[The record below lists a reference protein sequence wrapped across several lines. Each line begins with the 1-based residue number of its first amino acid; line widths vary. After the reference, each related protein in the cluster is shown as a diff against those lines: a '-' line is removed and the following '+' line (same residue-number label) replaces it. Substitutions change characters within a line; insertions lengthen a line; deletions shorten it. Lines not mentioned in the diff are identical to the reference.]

1 MQTINHSFMNVRHP
15 FVAMAITLIALFT
28 SCDGQRWTEHT
39 VGNFVLVEQRGGPT
53 LGYSP
58 TSGIHLLTV
67 DGYAFKDLNRN
78 DTLDPYEDWR
88 LDASERAADLAS
100 QLSIDEISGLM
111 LYSSHQ
117 SVPMVSRMG
126 FGASTYDGKSFEESG
141 AKASDLSDDQ
151 KKFLRDD
158 HLRAVLV
165 TGVESPAI
173 AAEWNNN
180 MQSFVEG
187 LDHGIPANTSSDPR
201 HEAKATTEFN
211 AGAGGQISLWPTS
224 LGLAASFDPKL
235 VYRFGEI
242 ASEEYR
248 ALGIATAL
256 SPQVDIATE
265 PRWFR
270 FDGTFGEDPQLST
283 DMARAYCDA
292 FQTTPETKGW
302 GTKSVNAMVKH
313 WYGYGAQ
320 EGGRDSH
327 FASGKY
333 AVYPGNNREEHKRP
347 FVEGAFHLDGGT
359 KMASAVM
366 PIYSILWNQDP
377 SGENVGGSF
386 SKWMIAEQLR
396 QEAKFEGVVCT
407 DWGITKD
414 MHVLDSPIGGKPW
427 GMESYSEAERHYK
440 ILEAGVDQFG
450 GNNEIGPVL
459 EAYAMWSKE
468 HGESSAR
475 ERFEQSARRLLLNMF
490 RVGLFENPYLDP
502 SATEKIVGNPEFMKE
517 GYEAQLKSVVMLK
530 NHAQTLPQKDK
541 KKVFVPKRHF
551 PAIPGMWGGISEE
564 KTVEPID
571 LALVKKYFD
580 VVEQPEQADF
590 ALCLIQEPSSG
601 VGYSLQDV
609 KSGGNGYM
617 PFSLQYEDYTATDAR
632 AVSIAGGD
640 PLERTVNRSFKGK
653 TVKVYNRDDMVMVQE
668 TKKAMGDKPVVVVI
682 EIGKPIVLSEIEPFA
697 DAILISFKVQ
707 HQALLDIIG
716 GNAEPSALL
725 PMQMPADMKTVEE
738 QQEDVPRDM
747 RCYQDADGHT
757 YDFAFGLNWNGVID
771 DERAKKYK

>member
-1 MQTINHSFMNVRHP
+1 MIHNNWLVHAAFLGTVLLS
-15 FVAMAITLIALFT
+15 LS
-28 SCDGQRWTEHT
+28 SCDGQKWSEQDAGTYM
-39 VGNFVLVEQRGGPT
+39 LVKQRGGPT

-58 TSGIHLLTV
+58 QSGVKLLID
-67 DGYAFKDLNRN
+67 DGFAFKDLNRN
-78 DTLDPYEDWR
+78 DSLDQYEDWR
-88 LDASERAADLAS
+88 LSPEERADNLAT
-100 QLSIDEISGLM
+100 QLSIEEIAGLM

-117 SVPMVSRMG
+117 AVPMVSQMG
-126 FGASTYDGKSFEESG
+126 FGSSLYNGKSFEESG
-141 AKASDLSDDQ
+141 AKPSDLSDDQ

-165 TGVESPAI
+165 TRVESPAV

-180 MQSFVEG
+180 MQAFVEG

-201 HEAKATTEFN
+201 HEANATTEFN

-224 LGLAASFDPKL
+224 LGLAASFDPAL
-235 VYRFGEI
+235 MYRFGEI

-248 ALGIATAL
+248 ALGITTAL

-270 FDGTFGEDPQLST
+270 FDGTFGEDPQLAT

-292 FQTTPETKGW
+292 FQTTPESKGW
-302 GTKSVNAMVKH
+302 GVKSVNAMVKH

-333 AVYPGNNREEHKRP
+333 ATYPGKNLAMHKRS
-347 FVEGAFHLDGGT
+347 FVEGAFKLEGGT
-359 KMASAVM
+359 AMASAVM

-377 SGENVGGSF
+377 SGENVGGSY
-386 SKWMIAEQLR
+386 SQWLIQKQLR
-396 QEAKFEGVVCT
+396 DEAKFEGVICT

-414 MHVLDSPIGGKPW
+414 MKVLDSPIGGKPW
-427 GMESYSEAERHYK
+427 GVEQLSEAERHYK
-440 ILEAGVDQFG
+440 ILKAGVDQFG
-450 GNNEIGPVL
+450 GNNEIGPIV
-459 EAYAMWSKE
+459 EAYEMWIKE
-468 HGESSAR
+468 FGEKEAR
-475 ERFEQSARRLLLNMF
+475 ARFELSARRLLLNVF

-502 SATEKIVGNPEFMKE
+502 AETQKTVGKPEFMRE

-530 NHAQTLPQKDK
+530 NHANQVLPIKDK
-541 KKVFVPKRHF
+541 KKVYVPKRHF

-571 LALVKKYFD
+571 LTLVRKYYE

-601 VGYSLQDV
+601 IGYSKEDV
-609 KSGGNGYM
+609 KKGGNGYM
-617 PFSLQYEDYTATDAR
+617 PLSLQYSDYTAVDAR
-632 AVSIAGGD
+632 ATSIAGGD
-640 PLERTVNRSFKGK
+640 PMEKTTNRSFKGK
-653 TVKVYNRDDMVMVQE
+653 TVKTYNRDDMQMVID
-668 TKKAMGDKPVVVVI
+668 TKKVMGDKPVVVIV
-682 EIGKPIVLSEIEPFA
+682 EIGKPVVLSEIEPAA

-707 HQALLDIIG
+707 HQALLDIISG
-716 GNAEPSALL
+716 KSEPSALL
-725 PMQMPADMKTVEE
+725 PMQLPADMKTVEE

-747 RCYQDADGHT
+747 RCYQDADGNT
-757 YDFAFGLNWNGVID
+757 YDFAFGLNWQGVIN
-771 DERAKKYK
+771 DERVKKYK

>member
-1 MQTINHSFMNVRHP
+1 MIHNNWLVHAAFLGTVLLS
-15 FVAMAITLIALFT
+15 LS
-28 SCDGQRWTEHT
+28 SCDGQKWTEQDAGT
-39 VGNFVLVEQRGGPT
+39 YMLVKQRGGPT

-58 TSGIHLLTV
+58 QSGVKLLID
-67 DGYAFKDLNRN
+67 DGFAFKDLNRN
-78 DTLDPYEDWR
+78 DSLDQYEDWR
-88 LDASERAADLAS
+88 LSPEERADNLAT
-100 QLSIDEISGLM
+100 QLSIEEIAGLM

-117 SVPMVSRMG
+117 AVPMISQMG
-126 FGASTYDGKSFEESG
+126 FGSSLYNGKSFEESG
-141 AKASDLSDDQ
+141 AKPSDLSDDQ

-165 TGVESPAI
+165 TRVESPAV

-180 MQSFVEG
+180 MQAFVEG

-201 HEAKATTEFN
+201 HEANATTEFN

-224 LGLAASFDPKL
+224 LGLAASFDPAL
-235 VYRFGEI
+235 MYRFGEI

-270 FDGTFGEDPQLST
+270 FDGTFGEDPQLAT

-292 FQTTPETKGW
+292 FQTTPESKGW
-302 GTKSVNAMVKH
+302 GVKSVNAMVKH

-333 AVYPGNNREEHKRP
+333 ATYPGKNLAMHKRS
-347 FVEGAFHLDGGT
+347 FVEGAFKLEGGT
-359 KMASAVM
+359 AMASAVM

-377 SGENVGGSF
+377 SGENVGGSY
-386 SKWMIAEQLR
+386 SQWLIQKQLR
-396 QEAKFEGVVCT
+396 DEAKFEGVICT

-414 MHVLDSPIGGKPW
+414 MKVLDSPIGGKPW
-427 GMESYSEAERHYK
+427 GVEQLSEAERHYK
-440 ILEAGVDQFG
+440 ILKAGVDQFG
-450 GNNEIGPVL
+450 GNNEIGPIV
-459 EAYAMWSKE
+459 EAYEMWIKE
-468 HGESSAR
+468 FGEKEAR
-475 ERFEQSARRLLLNMF
+475 ARFELSARRLLLNVF

-502 SATEKIVGNPEFMKE
+502 AETQKTVGKPEFMRE

-530 NHAQTLPQKDK
+530 NHANQVLPIKDK
-541 KKVFVPKRHF
+541 KKVYVPKRHF

-571 LALVKKYFD
+571 LALVRKYFE

-601 VGYSLQDV
+601 IGYSKEDV
-609 KSGGNGYM
+609 QKGGNGYM
-617 PFSLQYEDYTATDAR
+617 PLSLQYSDYTAVDAR
-632 AVSIAGGD
+632 ATSIAGGD
-640 PLERTVNRSFKGK
+640 PMEKTTNRSFKGK
-653 TVKVYNRDDMVMVQE
+653 TVKTYNRDDMQMVID
-668 TKKAMGDKPVVVVI
+668 TKKVMGDKPVVVIV
-682 EIGKPIVLSEIEPFA
+682 EIGKPVVLSEIEPAA

-707 HQALLDIIG
+707 HQALLDIISG
-716 GNAEPSALL
+716 KSEPSALL
-725 PMQMPADMKTVEE
+725 PMQLPADMKTVEE

-747 RCYQDADGHT
+747 RCYQDADGNT
-757 YDFAFGLNWNGVID
+757 YDFAFGLNWQGVIN
-771 DERAKKYK
+771 DERVKKYK

>member
-1 MQTINHSFMNVRHP
+1 MKT
-15 FVAMAITLIALFT
+15 AIHFFPSAILLVVLLSAT
-28 SCDGQRWTEHT
+28 SCDGTKWTEKQ
-39 VGNFVLVEQRGGPT
+39 VGSFMLVEQRGGPT

-58 TSGIHLLTV
+58 SSGVKILTV
-67 DGYAFKDLNRN
+67 DGNAFKDLNRN
-78 DTLDPYEDWR
+78 DTLDDYEDWR
-88 LDASERAADLAS
+88 LDAKKRAADLAS
-100 QLSIDEISGLM
+100 KLSVEEIAGLM

-117 SVPMVSRMG
+117 SVPMIQSMG

-165 TGVESPAI
+165 TGVESPAV

-187 LDHGIPANTSSDPR
+187 LNHGIPANTSSDPR

-211 AGAGGQISLWPTS
+211 AGAGGHISLWPTS
-224 LGLAASFDPKL
+224 LGLAATFDPQL
-235 VYRFGEI
+235 VHRFGEI

-327 FASGKY
+327 LASGKY
-333 AVYPGNNREEHKRP
+333 AVYPGKNAAMHKLS
-347 FVEGAFHLDGGT
+347 FTEGAFKLSGGT
-359 KMASAVM
+359 EMASAVM

-386 SKWMIAEQLR
+386 SKWMIQQQLR
-396 QEAKFEGVVCT
+396 DESKFEGVVCT

-414 MHVLDSPIGGKPW
+414 MKVLDSPIGGKPW
-427 GMESYSEAERHYK
+427 GVENLTEAERHYK
-440 ILEAGVDQFG
+440 ILQAGVDQFG
-450 GNNEIGPVL
+450 GNNEIGPVI
-459 EAYAMWSKE
+459 EAYQMWCKE
-468 HGESSAR
+468 YGEQSAR
-475 ERFEQSARRLLLNMF
+475 ERFEQSARRLLLNMY
-490 RVGLFENPYLDP
+490 RVGLFENPYLDV
-502 SATEKIVGNPEFMKE
+502 AETEKIVGNPNFMKE

-530 NHAQTLPQKDK
+530 NHANQTLPMKAK
-541 KKVFVPKRHF
+541 KKVYVPKRHF
-551 PAIPGMWGGISEE
+551 PAIPGLWGGISEE
-564 KTVEPID
+564 KTEEPID
-571 LALVKKYFD
+571 LSLVAKYYD
-580 VVEQPEQADF
+580 VVNEPEQADF
-590 ALCLIQEPSSG
+590 ALCLIQEPSTG
-601 VGYSLQDV
+601 FGYSTEDV
-609 KSGGNGYM
+609 KRGGNGYM
-617 PFSLQYEDYTATDAR
+617 PMSLQYDDYTANDAR
-632 AVSIAGGD
+632 ATSIAGGD
-640 PLERTVNRSFKGK
+640 PMEKTTNRSFKGK
-653 TVKVYNRDDMVMVQE
+653 TIKTYNRDDMVMVNN
-668 TKKAMGDKPVVVVI
+668 TKKAMGDKPVIVVV
-682 EIGKPIVLSEIEPFA
+682 ETGKPIVLSEIEPSA

-707 HQALLDIIG
+707 HQALLDIISG
-716 GNAEPSALL
+716 KSEPSALL

-747 RCYQDADGHT
+747 RCYKDGEGNS
-757 YDFAFGLNWNGVID
+757 YDFAFGMNWKGVIND
-771 DERAKKYK
+771 DRVKKYK

>member
-1 MQTINHSFMNVRHP
+1 MIHNNWLVHAAFLGTVLLS
-15 FVAMAITLIALFT
+15 LS
-28 SCDGQRWTEHT
+28 SCDGQKWTEQDAGT
-39 VGNFVLVEQRGGPT
+39 YMLVKQRGGPT

-58 TSGIHLLTV
+58 QSGVKLLID
-67 DGYAFKDLNRN
+67 DGFAFKDLNRN
-78 DTLDPYEDWR
+78 DSLDQYEDWR
-88 LDASERAADLAS
+88 LSPEERAGNLAT
-100 QLSIDEISGLM
+100 QLSIEEIAGLM

-117 SVPMVSRMG
+117 AVPMVSQMG
-126 FGASTYDGKSFEESG
+126 FGSSLYNGKSFEESG
-141 AKASDLSDDQ
+141 AKPSDLSDDQ

-165 TGVESPAI
+165 TRVESPAV

-180 MQSFVEG
+180 MQAFVEG

-201 HEAKATTEFN
+201 HEANATTEFN

-224 LGLAASFDPKL
+224 LGLAASFDPAL
-235 VYRFGEI
+235 MYRFGEI

-270 FDGTFGEDPQLST
+270 FDGTFGEDPQLAT

-292 FQTTPETKGW
+292 FQTTPESKGW
-302 GTKSVNAMVKH
+302 GVKSVNAMVKH

-333 AVYPGNNREEHKRP
+333 ATYPGKNLAMHKRS
-347 FVEGAFHLDGGT
+347 FVEGAFKLEGGT
-359 KMASAVM
+359 AMASAVM

-377 SGENVGGSF
+377 SGENVGGSY
-386 SKWMIAEQLR
+386 SQWLIQKQLR
-396 QEAKFEGVVCT
+396 DEAKFEGVICT

-414 MHVLDSPIGGKPW
+414 MKVLDSPIGGKPW
-427 GMESYSEAERHYK
+427 GVEQLSEAERHYK
-440 ILEAGVDQFG
+440 ILKAGVDQFG
-450 GNNEIGPVL
+450 GNNEIGPIV
-459 EAYAMWSKE
+459 EAYEMWIKE
-468 HGESSAR
+468 FGEKEAR
-475 ERFEQSARRLLLNMF
+475 ARFELSARRLLLNVF

-502 SATEKIVGNPEFMKE
+502 AETQKTVGKPEFMRE

-530 NHAQTLPQKDK
+530 NHANQVLPIKDK
-541 KKVFVPKRHF
+541 KKVYVPKRHF

-571 LALVKKYFD
+571 LALVRKYFE

-601 VGYSLQDV
+601 IGYSKEDV
-609 KSGGNGYM
+609 QKGGNGYM
-617 PFSLQYEDYTATDAR
+617 PLSLQYSDYTAVDAR
-632 AVSIAGGD
+632 ATSIAGGD
-640 PLERTVNRSFKGK
+640 PMEKTTNRSFKGK
-653 TVKVYNRDDMVMVQE
+653 TVKTYNRDDMQMVID
-668 TKKAMGDKPVVVVI
+668 TKKMMGDKPVVVIV
-682 EIGKPIVLSEIEPFA
+682 EIGKPVVLSEIEPAA

-707 HQALLDIIG
+707 HQALLDIISG
-716 GNAEPSALL
+716 KSEPSALL
-725 PMQMPADMKTVEE
+725 PMQLPADMKTVEE

-747 RCYQDADGHT
+747 RCYEDADGNT
-757 YDFAFGLNWNGVID
+757 YDFAFGLNWQGVIN
-771 DERAKKYK
+771 DERVKKYK

>member
-1 MQTINHSFMNVRHP
+1 MKLSFP
-15 FVAMAITLIALFT
+15 SAILLVTLLSAT
-28 SCDGQRWTEHT
+28 SCDGTKWTEKQ
-39 VGNFVLVEQRGGPT
+39 VGSFMLVEQRGGPT

-58 TSGIHLLTV
+58 SSGVKILTV
-67 DGYAFKDLNRN
+67 DGNAFKDLNRN
-78 DTLDPYEDWR
+78 DTLDDYEDWR
-88 LDASERAADLAS
+88 LDAKKRAADLAS
-100 QLSIDEISGLM
+100 KLSVEEIAGLM

-117 SVPMVSRMG
+117 SVPMIQSMG

-165 TGVESPAI
+165 TGVESPAV

-180 MQSFVEG
+180 MQAFVEG

-211 AGAGGQISLWPTS
+211 AGAGGHISLWPTS
-224 LGLAASFDPKL
+224 LGLAATFDPQL
-235 VYRFGEI
+235 VHRFGEI

-327 FASGKY
+327 LASGKY
-333 AVYPGNNREEHKRP
+333 AVYPGKNAAMHKLS
-347 FVEGAFHLDGGT
+347 FTEGAFKLSGGT
-359 KMASAVM
+359 EMASAVM

-386 SKWMIAEQLR
+386 SKWMIQQQLR
-396 QEAKFEGVVCT
+396 EEAKFEGVVCT

-414 MHVLDSPIGGKPW
+414 MKVLDSPIGGKPW
-427 GMESYSEAERHYK
+427 GVENLTEAERHYK
-440 ILEAGVDQFG
+440 ILQAGVDQFG
-450 GNNEIGPVL
+450 GNNEIGPVI
-459 EAYAMWSKE
+459 EAYQMWCKE
-468 HGESSAR
+468 YGEQSAR
-475 ERFEQSARRLLLNMF
+475 ERFEQSARRLLLNMY
-490 RVGLFENPYLDP
+490 RVGLFENPYLDV
-502 SATEKIVGNPEFMKE
+502 AETEKIVGNPNFMKK

-530 NHAQTLPQKDK
+530 NHANQTLPMKAK
-541 KKVFVPKRHF
+541 KKVYVPKRHF
-551 PAIPGMWGGISEE
+551 PAIPGLWGGISEE
-564 KTVEPID
+564 KTEEPID
-571 LALVKKYFD
+571 LSLVAKYYD
-580 VVEQPEQADF
+580 VVSEPEQADF
-590 ALCLIQEPSSG
+590 ALCLIQEPSTG
-601 VGYSLQDV
+601 FGYSTEDV
-609 KSGGNGYM
+609 KRGGNGYM
-617 PFSLQYEDYTATDAR
+617 PMSLQYDDYTANEAR
-632 AVSIAGGD
+632 ATSIAGGD
-640 PLERTVNRSFKGK
+640 PMEKTTNRSFKGK
-653 TVKVYNRDDMVMVQE
+653 TIKAYNRDDMVMVNN
-668 TKKAMGDKPVVVVI
+668 TKKAMGDKPVIVVV
-682 EIGKPIVLSEIEPFA
+682 ETGKPIVLSEIEPSA

-707 HQALLDIIG
+707 HQALLDIISG
-716 GNAEPSALL
+716 KSEPSALL

-747 RCYQDADGHT
+747 RCYKDGEGNS
-757 YDFAFGLNWNGVID
+757 YDFAFGMNWKGVIND
-771 DERAKKYK
+771 DRVKKYK